1 MNEDAPIQPTVAP
14 TGAPRRRGRKKRPA
28 IIRENLVAPA
38 HLHALQQHLERLR
51 AAGGDHPNRLLHLD
65 NLLVALLLAFYNP
78 TCRSLRT
85 IEGLGKVCAEE
96 IGLDR
101 LCRSTTADALAVF
114 DAQLLLPVLKD
125 LRGRLPALK
134 RANPDLEKILRQVI
148 AADGSYFAIYANVA
162 WALHRT
168 RCAGNPDAQIRL
180 NLQLDVRDFTPVRA
194 SVSGDD
200 GCAEPDAFIPD
211 LVPDAIYVSDRNFVN
226 FAFFEAVRA
235 CGSDFVIRAKAT
247 APAFSPSEERLLTPD
262 DRAAGVLSDRVGFLT
277 GRKAPEG
284 LVREV
289 VIADPETGK
298 SIRLMTSLMDLPASL
313 IGTLYR
319 HRWQIELFFRWL
331 KVWGRFEHLLSHSRN
346 GLTIQFYV
354 AVIGVLLMYLS
365 TGHRVSK
372 YAVSL
377 LGFVASGQATLEDIL
392 PILAQREH
400 ERDLERARLARKR
413 AKKLGL

>member
-1 MNEDAPIQPTVAP
+1 MDEGMNEDAPIQPTVAP

-180 NLQLDVRDFTPVRA
+180 NLQLDVRDFTPVSAR
-194 SVSGDD
+194 VSGDD
-200 GCAEPDAFIPD
+200 GHAEPDAFIC
-211 LVPDAIYVSDRNFVN
+211 I
-226 FAFFEAVRA
+226 
-235 CGSDFVIRAKAT
+235 
-247 APAFSPSEERLLTPD
+247 PAFLRIFP
-262 DRAAGVLSDRVGFLT
+262 
-277 GRKAPEG
+277 
-284 LVREV
+284 
-289 VIADPETGK
+289 
-298 SIRLMTSLMDLPASL
+298 
-313 IGTLYR
+313 
-319 HRWQIELFFRWL
+319 
-331 KVWGRFEHLLSHSRN
+331 
-346 GLTIQFYV
+346 
-354 AVIGVLLMYLS
+354 
-365 TGHRVSK
+365 
-372 YAVSL
+372 
-377 LGFVASGQATLEDIL
+377 
-392 PILAQREH
+392 
-400 ERDLERARLARKR
+400 
-413 AKKLGL
+413 